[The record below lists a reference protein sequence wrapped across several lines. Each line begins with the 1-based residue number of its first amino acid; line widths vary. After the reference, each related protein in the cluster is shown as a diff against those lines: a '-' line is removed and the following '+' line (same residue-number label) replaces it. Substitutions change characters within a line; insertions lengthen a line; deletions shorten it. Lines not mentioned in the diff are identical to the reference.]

1 MLRQTRGMF
10 ARGVAPDAS
19 REQGKPAGARS
30 LIERR
35 KCGGA
40 ALPSVLLAPVTLVRP
55 QRQNGLRRENMLS
68 SKSKTALVFIL
79 LFAVTLTLAI
89 GSMQYLLHLAML
101 K

>member
-1 MLRQTRGMF
+1 
-10 ARGVAPDAS
+10 
-19 REQGKPAGARS
+19 
-30 LIERR
+30 
-35 KCGGA
+35 
-40 ALPSVLLAPVTLVRP
+40 
-55 QRQNGLRRENMLS
+55 MLS